1 MHNARQVFWGIV
13 IALGSIILTLG
24 ALSLSLTEAN
34 LKAANTESPSATST
48 RIPTNTN
55 TQTPVVQSVTPI
67 VFTPTVVTPTI
78 VPASQTPVP
87 SATFTIC
94 PAPIGWKAYTIKA
107 GDTLDGLAL
116 IYHINS
122 ADIRAANCLTTGILV
137 PGSIIF
143 LPPAP
148 TRTPTP
154 CGPPRGWLVN
164 IVQQG
169 DTLYRLS
176 KGYGVTVTELQ
187 RANCISGTL
196 IHVGQTLY
204 VPPWGSIYST
214 PTTIYPPFITS
225 DASLVTDT
233 PTDTPTFTST
243 P

>member
-1 MHNARQVFWGIV
+1 MHNARQVLWGIV

-34 LKAANTESPSATST
+34 LKAANTESPSATSSKL
-48 RIPTNTN
+48 PTNTN
-55 TQTPVVQSVTPI
+55 TKTPVQQTVTPI
-67 VFTPTVVTPTI
+67 IFTPTVVTPT
-78 VPASQTPVP
+78 VVSASQTPVP
-87 SATFTIC
+87 SVTFTVC
-94 PAPIGWKAYTIKA
+94 PLPTGWKAYTVKT

-116 IYHINS
+116 LYQITS
-122 ADIRAANCLTTGILV
+122 VDIRAANCLTTGSLL

-154 CGPPRGWLVN
+154 CGPPRNWLVYV
-164 IVQQG
+164 VQQG

-196 IHVGQTLY
+196 IHVGQSLY
-204 VPPWGSIYST
+204 VPPWGSIYSL
-214 PTTIYPPFITS
+214 PTTIFPPFITS
-225 DASLVTDT
+225 DQTLVTDT